1 MPQPKI
7 INLYNAT
14 FEIKFWERAN
24 IYSVLIPQSEKAND
38 TLEITQNTISASTV
52 SRLPT
57 EDKARCP
64 SSLQIRNGKNINNVE
79 LNSYSKYTSMTD

>member
-24 IYSVLIPQSEKAND
+24 IYSVLIPQIEKAND

-64 SSLQIRNGKNINNVE
+64 SS
-79 LNSYSKYTSMTD
+79 